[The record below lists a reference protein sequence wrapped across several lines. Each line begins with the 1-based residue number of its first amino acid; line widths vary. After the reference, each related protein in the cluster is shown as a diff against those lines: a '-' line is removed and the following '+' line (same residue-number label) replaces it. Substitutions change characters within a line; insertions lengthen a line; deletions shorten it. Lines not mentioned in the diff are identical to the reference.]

1 MHFCKGVSNL
11 ETHMDY
17 FALWDWSCKKM
28 TFPAHWSKWH
38 TNGNFSLLLESKNNL
53 YMFLNLRYLYI
64 NNECSHLIFKMNGY
78 YINNENL
85 FFFSEIR
92 YYDSFLVFTPSPDV
106 ILMLN
111 IEKFKLKLGCL
122 LYLYLYVNS
131 I

>member
-1 MHFCKGVSNL
+1 MHFCKVVSDL
-11 ETHMDY
+11 ETYRDY
-17 FALWDWSCKKM
+17 FALWDWSCKKSN
-28 TFPAHWSKWH
+28 FPTHLCKIH
-38 TNGNFSLLLESKNNL
+38 TNENFSVLMKVKNNL
-53 YMFLNLRYLYI
+53 YTFLNLRHLYI
-64 NNECSHLIFKMNGY
+64 NNECSRSIFKMNGY